1 MQNNLLWEKHGRKTY
16 YYIKQYQLVI
26 LFIAFCLIS
35 WMDIATAAQR
45 RALLMP
51 GKKTLHQRVI
61 THPGAHL
68 YAGASRSSDLRKGW
82 VRPFTAYY
90 VFTRAQ
96 EGSDQW
102 LEVGLAASGEPEGW
116 IEARKTSPWLQA
128 LTLKFTERTGRQPV
142 LFFEELM
149 DLEAVAGSQDPTEK
163 YLSLTAQFSSHQT
176 ADSDKLPEFPVIAME
191 PKGEAISRDQFYL
204 IPIFQATELFE
215 GVKFLQVAS
224 IDPGSGELPMDLD
237 LKTAI
242 AFVIDT
248 TISMKP
254 YIERTRESVRKIYDT
269 IEEKGLTEKV
279 AFGLVGY
286 RNSTART
293 PGLEYVSRVYAD
305 LMTATDRVAF
315 ESALA
320 SMQEAKVSTHAF
332 NEDAFAGLKTAL
344 ESLDWQ
350 PYHSRLIF
358 LITDAGAIRND
369 DPYSTTGMNA
379 NAMADMAATAGVK
392 IFALHLKTSRGAQV
406 KPNNHSYARKQYRM
420 LTRHTD
426 PTIGDL
432 YVPIDAKD
440 ATAGVQGF
448 GQVVEEVAGQ
458 MVALVQATASG
469 QRLAISEA
477 NLSKPGSVAAQAAKK
492 AAILGY
498 ALQLDFLGRKG
509 SGQVPRVVTSWVS
522 DMDIARPDMPT
533 FQVTILLTKNQLSDL
548 HRRLKIILDNAQR
561 TKRTGARDFFQSILS
576 AAAQTSRDP
585 VRFSQRPNQNL
596 GQLGFMAEF
605 LDDLPYR
612 SSIMRLTEEDWYR
625 LSVGEQQAI
634 VDDLKSKIRRY
645 EAYHNDVTNWVS
657 FGSGDPGEAVYR
669 VPLGMMP

>member
-1 MQNNLLWEKHGRKTY
+1 MQRRPWGRTRQGIAARIVTPLL
-16 YYIKQYQLVI
+16 I
-26 LFIAFCLIS
+26 LFYL
-35 WMDIATAAQR
+35 AAGLMVDYEPARAESR

-51 GKKTLHQRVI
+51 GKKTLYQRVI

-68 YAGASRSSDLRKGW
+68 YAGASTATTLQNGW
-82 VRPFTAYY
+82 IRPFTAYY
-90 VFTRAQ
+90 VFSTAQ
-96 EGSDQW
+96 TGATQW
-102 LEVGLAASGEPEGW
+102 LEVGLASSGTPDGW
-116 IEARKTSPWLQA
+116 IEAGKTSPWLQA

-142 LFFEELM
+142 LFFKDM
-149 DLEAVAGSQDPTEK
+149 ADLEAVAADRDPANRYLDLMTRFSDFQSRDGQDA
-163 YLSLTAQFSSHQT
+163 SA
-176 ADSDKLPEFPVIAME
+176 FPLIAME
-191 PKGEAISRDQFYL
+191 PKFEAVSRDQFYL
-204 IPIFQATELFE
+204 MPIFQAAELFE

-224 IDPGSGELPMDLD
+224 IDPGSGVLPMDLD

-248 TISMKP
+248 TISMRP
-254 YIERTRESVRKIYDT
+254 YIERTRESVRRIYAT
-269 IEEKGLTEKV
+269 IEKQGLTDKV

-286 RNSTART
+286 RNSTANS
-293 PGLEYVSRVYAD
+293 PGLEYVSRIYSA
-305 LMTATDRVAF
+305 LRTATDRDAF
-315 ESALA
+315 EGALA
-320 SMQEAKVSTHAF
+320 SMEEARVSTHSF

-344 ESLDWQ
+344 EGLDWG

-379 NAMADMAATAGVK
+379 NAMADMAAAAGVK
-392 IFALHLKTSRGAQV
+392 IFALHLKTPKGARE
-406 KPNNHSYARKQYRM
+406 KPNNHTFARKQYQT
-420 LTRHTD
+420 LTRQSD

-432 YVPIDAKD
+432 YVPIDAGD
-440 ATAGVQGF
+440 ATAGVHGF

-458 MVALVQATASG
+458 MVALVRATASG
-469 QRLAISEA
+469 QRLALA
-477 NLSKPGSVAAQAAKK
+477 DMDTAQPGDVAAMAAKK

-498 ALQLDFLGRKG
+498 ALQLDFLGRQG
-509 SGQVPRVVTSWVS
+509 EGGVPRVVTSWVS
-522 DMDIARPDMPT
+522 DMDITRPDIPT
-533 FQVTILLTKNQLSDL
+533 FDVTILLSKNQLSDL
-548 HRRLKIILDNAQR
+548 HQRLKIILDNAQR

-585 VRFSQRPNQNL
+585 TRFSQRPNQNL
-596 GQLGFMAEF
+596 GQLGFLSEF
-605 LDDLPYR
+605 LEDLPYR

-645 EAYHNDVTNWVS
+645 EAYHNDVSNWVS
-657 FGSGDPGEAVYR
+657 FGPGEPGDAVYR

>member
-1 MQNNLLWEKHGRKTY
+1 MEKQFWGGPLQRSVFRIVTPMLILFY
-16 YYIKQYQLVI
+16 LAVI
-26 LFIAFCLIS
+26 LTVDHEPARADS
-35 WMDIATAAQR
+35 R

-51 GKKTLHQRVI
+51 GKKTLYQRVI

-68 YAGASRSSDLRKGW
+68 YEGASTASAVRKGW
-82 VRPFTAYY
+82 IRPFTAYY
-90 VFTRAQ
+90 VFGTAQ
-96 EGSDQW
+96 TDATQW
-102 LEVGLAASGEPEGW
+102 LEVGLASSGTPDGW
-116 IEARKTSPWLQA
+116 IEAGKTSPWLQA

-142 LFFEELM
+142 LFFKEM
-149 DLEAVAGSQDPTEK
+149 VDLEAVAADRDPAGRYLDLMDRFAGFQSGGSQDA
-163 YLSLTAQFSSHQT
+163 SA
-176 ADSDKLPEFPVIAME
+176 FPLVAME
-191 PKGEAISRDQFYL
+191 PKWEAVSRDQFYL
-204 IPIFQATELFE
+204 MPIFKSAELFE

-224 IDPGSGELPMDLD
+224 IDPGSGELPLDLD

-254 YIERTRESVRKIYDT
+254 YIERTRESVRRIYAT
-269 IEEKGLTEKV
+269 IEKKGLTDKV

-286 RNSTART
+286 RNSTAHA
-293 PGLEYVSRVYAD
+293 PGLKYVTRIYSD
-305 LMTATDRVAF
+305 LRTATDRDAF
-315 ESALA
+315 ERALA
-320 SMQEAKVSTHAF
+320 SMEEARVSTHSF

-344 ESLDWQ
+344 EGLNWG
-350 PYHSRLIF
+350 PYYSRLIF

-379 NAMADMAATAGVK
+379 NAMADMAAAAGVK
-392 IFALHLKTSRGAQV
+392 IFALHLKTPKGARER
-406 KPNNHSYARKQYRM
+406 PNNHNFARKQYQT
-420 LTRHTD
+420 LTRQSD

-432 YVPIDAKD
+432 YVPIDAGD
-440 ATAGVQGF
+440 ATAGVLGF

-458 MVALVQATASG
+458 MVALVRATASG
-469 QRLAISEA
+469 QRMALTDMDTAQ
-477 NLSKPGSVAAQAAKK
+477 PGDVVAMAAKK

-498 ALQLDFLGRKG
+498 ALQLDFLGRQG
-509 SGQVPRVVTSWVS
+509 EGGVPRVVTSWVS
-522 DMDIARPDMPT
+522 DMDITRPDIPT
-533 FQVTILLTKNQLSDL
+533 FDVTILLSKNQLSDL
-548 HRRLKIILDNAQR
+548 HQRLKIILDNAQR

-585 VRFSQRPNQNL
+585 TRFSQRPNQNL
-596 GQLGFMAEF
+596 GQLGFLSEF
-605 LDDLPYR
+605 LEDLPYR

-645 EAYHNDVTNWVS
+645 EAYHNDVSNWVS
-657 FGSGDPGEAVYR
+657 FGPGEPGDAVYR

>member
-1 MQNNLLWEKHGRKTY
+1 MEKQFWGGPLQRSVFRIVTPMLILFY
-16 YYIKQYQLVI
+16 LAVI
-26 LFIAFCLIS
+26 LTVDHEPARADS
-35 WMDIATAAQR
+35 R

-51 GKKTLHQRVI
+51 GKKTLYQRVI

-68 YAGASRSSDLRKGW
+68 YEGASTASAVRKGW
-82 VRPFTAYY
+82 IRPFTAYY
-90 VFTRAQ
+90 VFGTAQ
-96 EGSDQW
+96 TDATLW
-102 LEVGLAASGEPEGW
+102 LEVGLASSGTPDGW
-116 IEARKTSPWLQA
+116 IEAGKTSPWLQA

-142 LFFEELM
+142 LFFKEM
-149 DLEAVAGSQDPTEK
+149 VDLEAVAADRDPAGRYLDLMDRFAGFQSGGSQDA
-163 YLSLTAQFSSHQT
+163 SA
-176 ADSDKLPEFPVIAME
+176 FPLVAME
-191 PKGEAISRDQFYL
+191 PKWEAVSRDQFYL
-204 IPIFQATELFE
+204 MPIFKSAELFE

-224 IDPGSGELPMDLD
+224 IDPGSGELPLDLD

-254 YIERTRESVRKIYDT
+254 YIERTRESVRRIYAT
-269 IEEKGLTEKV
+269 IEKKGLTDKV

-286 RNSTART
+286 RNSTAHA
-293 PGLEYVSRVYAD
+293 PGLKYVTRIYSD
-305 LMTATDRVAF
+305 LRTATDRDAF
-315 ESALA
+315 ERALA
-320 SMQEAKVSTHAF
+320 SMEEARVSTHSF

-344 ESLDWQ
+344 EGLNWG
-350 PYHSRLIF
+350 PYYSRLIF

-379 NAMADMAATAGVK
+379 NAMADMAAAAGVK
-392 IFALHLKTSRGAQV
+392 IFALHLKTPKGARER
-406 KPNNHSYARKQYRM
+406 PNNHNFARKQYQT
-420 LTRHTD
+420 LTRQSD

-432 YVPIDAKD
+432 YVPIDAGD
-440 ATAGVQGF
+440 ATAGVLGF

-458 MVALVQATASG
+458 MVALVRATASG
-469 QRLAISEA
+469 QRMALADMDTA
-477 NLSKPGSVAAQAAKK
+477 QPGDVVAMAAKK

-498 ALQLDFLGRKG
+498 ALQLDFLGRQG
-509 SGQVPRVVTSWVS
+509 EGGVPRVVTSWVS
-522 DMDIARPDMPT
+522 DMDITRPDIPT
-533 FQVTILLTKNQLSDL
+533 FDVTILLSKNQLSDL
-548 HRRLKIILDNAQR
+548 HQRLKIILDNAQR

-585 VRFSQRPNQNL
+585 TRFSQRPNQNL
-596 GQLGFMAEF
+596 GQLGFLSEF
-605 LDDLPYR
+605 LEDLPYR

-645 EAYHNDVTNWVS
+645 EAYHNDVSNWVS
-657 FGSGDPGEAVYR
+657 FGPGEPGDAVYR

>member
-1 MQNNLLWEKHGRKTY
+1 MQRLLWGQPRPG
-16 YYIKQYQLVI
+16 IAFRIVPPLVI
-26 LFIAFCLIS
+26 LLYL
-35 WMDIATAAQR
+35 AASLMVDHEPAR
-45 RALLMP
+45 AASRLALLMP
-51 GKKTLHQRVI
+51 GKKTLYQRVI

-68 YAGASRSSDLRKGW
+68 YAGASTASTVQKVW
-82 VRPFTAYY
+82 IRPFTTYY
-90 VFTRAQ
+90 VFAKAHEEAT
-96 EGSDQW
+96 QW
-102 LEVGLAASGEPEGW
+102 LEVGLASSGTPDGW
-116 IEARKTSPWLQA
+116 IEAGKTSPWLQA

-142 LFFEELM
+142 LFFKDM
-149 DLEAVAGSQDPTEK
+149 VDLEAVAAARDPAAR
-163 YLSLTAQFSSHQT
+163 YLDLITQFTDLQSGNGQAAS
-176 ADSDKLPEFPVIAME
+176 EFPIMAME
-191 PKGEAISRDQFYL
+191 PKGEAVSRDQFYL
-204 IPIFQATELFE
+204 MPIFQAAELFE

-254 YIERTRESVRKIYDT
+254 YIARTRESVRRIYAT
-269 IEEKGLTEKV
+269 IEKGGLTDKV

-286 RNSTART
+286 RNSTANT
-293 PGLEYVSRVYAD
+293 PGLEYVSRVYSD
-305 LMTATDRVAF
+305 LRKATDRDAF
-315 ESALA
+315 ERALA
-320 SMQEAKVSTHAF
+320 SMEEAGVSTHSF

-344 ESLDWQ
+344 ERLDWGT
-350 PYHSRLIF
+350 YHSRLIF

-379 NAMADMAATAGVK
+379 NAMADMAAAAGVK
-392 IFALHLKTSRGAQV
+392 IFALHLKTPRGARET
-406 KPNNHSYARKQYRM
+406 PNNHNYARKQYQT
-420 LTRHTD
+420 LTRQSD

-432 YVPIDAKD
+432 YVPIDAED
-440 ATAGVQGF
+440 ATAGVHGF

-469 QRLAISEA
+469 QRLALA
-477 NLSKPGSVAAQAAKK
+477 DVDMSKPGDVAARAAKK

-498 ALQLDFLGRKG
+498 ALQLDFLGRQAAG
-509 SGQVPRVVTSWVS
+509 RVPRVVTSWVS
-522 DMDIARPDMPT
+522 DMDITRPDVPT
-533 FQVTILLTKNQLSDL
+533 FDVTILLSKNQLSDL
-548 HRRLKIILDNAQR
+548 HHRLKIILDNAQR

-585 VRFSQRPNQNL
+585 TRFSQRPSQNL
-596 GQLGFMAEF
+596 GQLGFLAEF

-634 VDDLKSKIRRY
+634 VDDLKSKIHPSK
-645 EAYHNDVTNWVS
+645 AS
-657 FGSGDPGEAVYR
+657 
-669 VPLGMMP
+669 

>member
-1 MQNNLLWEKHGRKTY
+1 MQRRLWERPRPRIAARIIPY
-16 YYIKQYQLVI
+16 LLI
-26 LFIAFCLIS
+26 LLYL
-35 WMDIATAAQR
+35 AAGLTVGPEPTRADSR

-51 GKKTLHQRVI
+51 GKKTLYQRVI

-68 YAGASRSSDLRKGW
+68 YADASTASDLRKGW
-82 VRPFTAYY
+82 IRPFTAYY
-90 VFTRAQ
+90 VFDTVREEAT
-96 EGSDQW
+96 QW
-102 LEVGLAASGEPEGW
+102 LEVGLASSGASAGW
-116 IEARKTSPWLQA
+116 IEAGKTSPWLQA
-128 LTLKFTERTGRQPV
+128 LTLKFTERTGRKPV
-142 LFFEELM
+142 LFFKDM
-149 DLEAVAGSQDPTEK
+149 VDLEAVAAALDPAGR
-163 YLSLTAQFSSHQT
+163 YLDLMNQFSAFQSGDVQR
-176 ADSDKLPEFPVIAME
+176 AAEFPIMAME
-191 PKGEAISRDQFYL
+191 PKGEAVSRDQFYL
-204 IPIFQATELFE
+204 MPIFKAAELFE

-242 AFVIDT
+242 TFVIDT

-254 YIERTRESVRKIYDT
+254 YIERTRESVRRIFAT
-269 IEEKGLTEKV
+269 IEERGLSDKV
-279 AFGLVGY
+279 AFGLVGF
-286 RNSTART
+286 RNSTT
-293 PGLEYVSRVYAD
+293 HNPELEYVSRIYSD
-305 LMTATDRVAF
+305 LRKATDRDTF
-315 ESALA
+315 ERALA
-320 SMQEAKVSTHAF
+320 SMEEAGVSTHSF

-344 ESLDWQ
+344 EGMDWG

-379 NAMADMAATAGVK
+379 NAMADMAAASGVK
-392 IFALHLKTSRGAQV
+392 IFALHLKTPRGARET
-406 KPNNHSYARKQYRM
+406 PNNHRLARGQYQI
-420 LTRHTD
+420 LTRQSD

-432 YVPIDAKD
+432 YVPIDAEK
-440 ATAGVQGF
+440 TTVGVHGF
-448 GQVVEEVAGQ
+448 GQVVEGVAGQ

-469 QRLAISEA
+469 QRLALADESASKSEDVATSAA
-477 NLSKPGSVAAQAAKK
+477 NK

-509 SGQVPRVVTSWVS
+509 AGQVPRVVTSWVS
-522 DMDIARPDMPT
+522 DMDITRPDIPT
-533 FQVTILLTKNQLSDL
+533 FEVTILLSKNQLSDL
-548 HRRLKIILDNAQR
+548 HQRLKIILDNAQR

-585 VRFSQRPNQNL
+585 TRFSQRPNQNL
-596 GQLGFMAEF
+596 GQLGFLAEF
-605 LDDLPYR
+605 LEGLPYR

-645 EAYHNDVTNWVS
+645 EAYHNDVSNWVN
-657 FGSGDPGEAVYR
+657 FGPGDPGEAVYR

>member
-1 MQNNLLWEKHGRKTY
+1 MEKQFWGGPLQRSVIPIVTPMLILLY
-16 YYIKQYQLVI
+16 LAVI
-26 LFIAFCLIS
+26 LTVDHRPARA
-35 WMDIATAAQR
+35 DAR

-51 GKKTLHQRVI
+51 GKKTLYQRVI

-68 YAGASRSSDLRKGW
+68 YEGASTASAVRKAW
-82 VRPFTAYY
+82 IRPFTAYY
-90 VFTRAQ
+90 VFGTAQ
-96 EGSDQW
+96 TDATQW
-102 LEVGLAASGEPEGW
+102 LEVGLASSGTPDGW
-116 IEARKTSPWLQA
+116 IEAGKTSPWLQA
-128 LTLKFTERTGRQPV
+128 LTLRFTERTGRQPV
-142 LFFEELM
+142 LFFKEM
-149 DLEAVAGSQDPTEK
+149 VDLEAVAADRDPAGRYLDLMDRFAGFQSGDSQDA
-163 YLSLTAQFSSHQT
+163 SA
-176 ADSDKLPEFPVIAME
+176 FPLVAME
-191 PKGEAISRDQFYL
+191 PKWEAVSRDQFYL
-204 IPIFQATELFE
+204 MPIFKSAELFE

-224 IDPGSGELPMDLD
+224 IDPGSGELPLDLD

-254 YIERTRESVRKIYDT
+254 YIERTRESVRRIYAT
-269 IEEKGLTEKV
+269 IEKKGLTDKV

-286 RNSTART
+286 RNSTAHA
-293 PGLEYVSRVYAD
+293 PGLEYVSRIYSD
-305 LMTATDRVAF
+305 LRTATDRDAF
-315 ESALA
+315 ERALA
-320 SMQEAKVSTHAF
+320 SMEEARVSTHSF

-344 ESLDWQ
+344 EGLNWG

-379 NAMADMAATAGVK
+379 NAMADMAAAAGVK
-392 IFALHLKTSRGAQV
+392 IFALHLKTPKGARER
-406 KPNNHSYARKQYRM
+406 PNNHNFARKQYQN
-420 LTRHTD
+420 LTRQSD

-432 YVPIDAKD
+432 YVPIDAGD
-440 ATAGVQGF
+440 ATAGVLGF

-458 MVALVQATASG
+458 MVALVRATASG
-469 QRLAISEA
+469 QRMALADMDTA
-477 NLSKPGSVAAQAAKK
+477 QPGDVVAMAAKK

-498 ALQLDFLGRKG
+498 ALQLDFLGRQG
-509 SGQVPRVVTSWVS
+509 EGGVPRVVTSWVS
-522 DMDIARPDMPT
+522 DMDITRPDIPT
-533 FQVTILLTKNQLSDL
+533 FEVTILLSKNQLSDL
-548 HRRLKIILDNAQR
+548 HQRLKIILDNAQR

-585 VRFSQRPNQNL
+585 TRFSQRPNQNL
-596 GQLGFMAEF
+596 GQLGFLSEF
-605 LDDLPYR
+605 LEDLPYR

-645 EAYHNDVTNWVS
+645 EAYHNDVSNWVS
-657 FGSGDPGEAVYR
+657 FGPGEPGDAVYR